1 MKNRGELT
9 WLLRR
14 FKRLWHLQLLGY
26 TLTCTSSLLSLAD
39 PLVMKWLFD
48 VVLPSRSPGLLPLVA
63 LALVALY
70 ASRAVSNSAGGL
82 LTFRTITCLG
92 ARVRLELV
100 EKLARQGVA
109 YHDTVPVGELLCR
122 VETDVE
128 QISKL
133 SVEAMTDLVRVMS
146 LSLTGIAVM
155 FYLNAGLAS
164 LVLPLLPLFVW
175 VTACFRRPLKD
186 RSDKAQQVRGKIS
199 AFLQELFANILQVQL
214 LSRED
219 AEANRFA
226 ALLNESVDNEM
237 KRRRLELIFSA
248 VVCSVI
254 VAGGATV
261 LSYGGYLVITG
272 SLSTGGLVAFY
283 GYIMLLF
290 GSFYGIGEMY
300 AKFQRVYASVR
311 RLREIEDARS
321 TLSEKSDAVQL
332 NVQNGCDIELCDL
345 GFSYPGTPPKV
356 IDDVSLHIWSG
367 ERVAI
372 LGDNGSGKSTLAKL
386 MARVYDADTGRVI
399 VGGFDVRDLEL
410 KSLRRVVA
418 YVAPEPMLRNAS
430 LLENLLDG
438 SPQADWKEVRE
449 IARLTRLDEVVARL
463 PLEWDEPLGPRTRLS
478 SGERQRLAL
487 ARALLLR
494 PSVLLLDE
502 CLSAVDETTERL
514 ILEDLRNMRRR
525 TTIILISHR
534 GRTTDWA
541 DRKITMRSG
550 QLLSAP
556 YSEVGASLIA

>member
-14 FKRLWHLQLLGY
+14 FKPLWHLQLLGY

-48 VVLPSRSPGLLPLVA
+48 VVLPSHSPRLLPLVA

-70 ASRAVSNSAGGL
+70 AGRAVSNSAGGL
-82 LTFRTITCLG
+82 LTFRTITCLS
-92 ARVRLELV
+92 AKIRLALV

-109 YHDTVPVGELLCR
+109 YHDTVAVGELLCR

-133 SVEAMTDLVRVMS
+133 SVEAITDLIRVMS
-146 LSLTGIAVM
+146 LGLTGIAVM
-155 FYLNAGLAS
+155 FYLNARLTS

-214 LSRED
+214 LSREE
-219 AEANRFA
+219 AEANRFS
-226 ALLNESVDNEM
+226 ALLNESVENEM

-248 VVCSVI
+248 VVCLVI

-290 GSFYGIGEMY
+290 GSFYGIGETY
-300 AKFQRVYASVR
+300 AKFQRIYASVR
-311 RLREIEDARS
+311 RLQEVEDARS
-321 TLSEKSDAVQL
+321 TLPEKSDAVRL
-332 NVQNGCDIELCDL
+332 NIQNGCDIELCDL
-345 GFSYPGTPPKV
+345 GFSYPGAPKV

-386 MARVYDADTGRVI
+386 MARVYDADSGRVI

-449 IARLTRLDEVVARL
+449 IARLTRLDEVVARQ

-494 PSVLLLDE
+494 PYVLLLDE

-541 DRKITMRSG
+541 DRKIIMRSE

>member
-1 MKNRGELT
+1 MRHRGELI
-9 WLLRR
+9 WLLGR
-14 FKRLWHLQLLGY
+14 FKSLWRLQLLGY

-48 VVLPSRSPGLLPLVA
+48 VVLPSRSPRSLPLVA

-70 ASRAVSNSAGGL
+70 AGRAVSNSAGGL

-122 VETDVE
+122 VESDVE

-133 SVEAMTDLVRVMS
+133 SVEGMTDLVRVMS
-146 LSLTGIAVM
+146 LGLTGIAVM
-155 FYLNAGLAS
+155 FYLNAGLAA

-175 VTACFRRPLKD
+175 VTGCFRRPLKE

-214 LSRED
+214 LSREE
-219 AEANRFA
+219 AEANRFS
-226 ALLNESVDNEM
+226 ALLNESVENEM

-248 VVCSVI
+248 VVCLVI

-321 TLSEKSDAVQL
+321 TLPEKSDAVRLQ
-332 NVQNGCDIELCDL
+332 VQNGCDIELCDL
-345 GFSYPGTPPKV
+345 GFSYPGGPKV

-386 MARVYDADTGRVI
+386 MARLYDADTGRVI
-399 VGGFDVRDLEL
+399 VGGFDARDLEL
-410 KSLRRVVA
+410 KSFRRVVA

-449 IARLTRLDEVVARL
+449 IARLTRLDEVVARQ

-494 PSVLLLDE
+494 PYVLLLDE

-514 ILEDLRNMRRR
+514 ILEDLSNMRRR

-550 QLLSAP
+550 ELLSAP
-556 YSEVGASLIA
+556 YSEVGTSLIA